1 MLARLLA
8 MENRFARRR
17 RFQFH
22 GRAPPLA
29 AGRAAL
35 GPAQLLDGRHTKTLP
50 GALWLL
56 YLQTG
61 RPEIFIAAQRNLRHV
76 LGMDLCNDSTP
87 ALAALADPRRRKIA
101 GAFGDDKTP
110 VHWQSTCCVSD
121 RHARLLGP
129 LLAYYLSG
137 DPASPATPRSSGRR
151 RRRTTGL
158 PPAGA
163 DGMAY
168 LDNLVELLSLSYDP
182 ALVERAGDC
191 ADYLFRMPEDPQETG
206 QWIPGLRA
214 YLRATGDARAAAYL
228 QGLGATLKAAPA
240 QELRSIGLLRD
251 LHAATGDA
259 GFMGQAPKL
268 VENLEKRVRQQPR
281 ERRRGPAVLLGRF
294 LRLRLRRGASR
305 PRRPRPPRRRR
316 SSLWPSPVIPHS
328 RRSWNLP

>member
-1 MLARLLA
+1 MDV
-8 MENRFARRR
+8 RRHWLPDEQR
-17 RFQFH
+17 WGLRNYWM
-22 GRAPPLA
+22 GANE
-29 AGRAAL
+29 
-35 GPAQLLDGRHTKTLP
+35 DLP

-137 DPASPATPRSSGRR
+137 DLVARDAALLWAEAAKNYGPATS
-151 RRRTTGL
+151 
-158 PPAGA
+158 GA

-182 ALVERAGDC
+182 VLVERAGDC

-206 QWIPGLRA
+206 QWIPGLRD

-228 QGLGATLKAAPA
+228 HGLGARLKAAPA
-240 QELRSIGLLRD
+240 AGAPLDRPAARPARGHRRGGLHGPGFEAHRKPRE
-251 LHAATGDA
+251 TGA
-259 GFMGQAPKL
+259 
-268 VENLEKRVRQQPR
+268 QQPL
-281 ERRRGPAVLLGRF
+281 ERRGGPAVLLGRF
-294 LRLRLRRGASR
+294 LRLRLRRGGTAR
-305 PRRPRPPRRRR
+305 AAPVGRRRRR
-316 SSLWPSPVIPHS
+316 SSLSAGGAAPRALLESS
-328 RRSWNLP
+328 